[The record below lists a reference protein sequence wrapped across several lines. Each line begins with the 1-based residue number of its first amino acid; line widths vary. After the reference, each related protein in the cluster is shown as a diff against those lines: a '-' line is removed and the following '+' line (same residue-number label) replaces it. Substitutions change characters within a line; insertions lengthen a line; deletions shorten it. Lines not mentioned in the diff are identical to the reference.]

1 MSIWITGDIHG
12 NPVERFSTRRF
23 LQQKDK
29 ELFPEDKSSVII
41 ICGDFGCVWDFRGE
55 NAEEKDRLDWLENK
69 PWTTVFVCGNH
80 ENHKRLTQYPVKEW
94 NGGLVHEIR
103 PHVLHLMRGEIYTI
117 EEKKFFA
124 FGGASS
130 HDIQDGILDRNN
142 YSSEEEFKHTYKKW
156 YLQGKM
162 FRVKDVSWW
171 EEELPSESEM
181 ENGKTNLNKYDY
193 KVDYIITHS
202 PSAST
207 IALLGHGLYEQ
218 DILTM
223 YLEDIKSSTEFKR
236 HYCGHMH
243 IDTYINEKDV
253 ILYTSME
260 RIN

>member
-1 MSIWITGDIHG
+1 MSIWVTGDIHG
-12 NPVERFSTRRF
+12 DPFGRFSTRVF
-23 LQQKDK
+23 PQQKDK
-29 ELFPEDKSSVII
+29 ELFPEDKSSVVI
-41 ICGDFGCVWDFRGE
+41 ICGDFGCVWDYRGE
-55 NAEEKDRLDWLENK
+55 DSEEKYNLKWLEDR

-80 ENHKRLTQYPVKEW
+80 DNHKRLAQYPVKEW

-103 PHVLHLMRGEIYTI
+103 PHVLHLMRGEVYTI
-117 EEKKFFA
+117 NGKKFFA

-130 HDIQDGILDRNN
+130 HDIKDGILDKAKFK
-142 YSSEEEFKHTYKKW
+142 SDDEFMQTYKKW
-156 YLQGKM
+156 WHQNKM

-181 ENGKTNLNKYDY
+181 MNGRSNLDKHNH

-207 IALLGHGLYEQ
+207 IALLGHGIYEQ
-218 DILTM
+218 DILTK
-223 YLEDIKSSTEFKR
+223 YLEEIKSSTEFKR

-243 IDTYINEKDV
+243 IDMYLNDKDT

-260 RIN
+260 RIE